1 MLKAIE
7 TTGRVNKR
15 RKLDLSGKLPFK
27 ENTTVRVIILSEEND
42 EINDNE
48 WLHTASTNSAF
59 SYLDD
64 PIEDIYSIDDG
75 KAFNDKE

>member
-15 RKLDLSGKLPFK
+15 RKLDLNGKLPFK

-48 WLHTASTNSAF
+48 WLQAASRNSTF

-64 PIEDIYSIDDG
+64 PVEDIYSIDDG
-75 KAFNDKE
+75 KSFNDKE

>member
-15 RKLDLSGKLPFK
+15 RKLDLNGKLPFK

-48 WLHTASTNSAF
+48 WLQAASTNSAF

-64 PIEDIYSIDDG
+64 PVEDIYSIDDG
-75 KAFNDKE
+75 KSFNDKE